1 MIDPAEAMNVMN
13 GETRLHFCVGDPIAQ
28 VKSPEGL
35 SAAFAG
41 RGVNAVCIPAQV
53 KSEDLAGFFA
63 AAKRIANV
71 DGFIVTVPHKLAA
84 LSHCD
89 EISPRARLLGAV
101 NVMRRRADGRW
112 EGDMTDGIALLAALR
127 ADGFVPEGKR
137 ALLIGAGGAGS
148 AVGLA
153 LLEASVA
160 SLVIS
165 DIDDVRRDRLVA
177 QLKSRGEIRSGAADP
192 SGFDLVVNATP
203 IGMASG
209 DPMPLEAARI
219 DQGAVVADLITKPA
233 ITSLIAYARSRGART
248 VTGEDMFVPQKDI
261 LANFLLGAPT

>member
-1 MIDPAEAMNVMN
+1 MD

-28 VKSPEGL
+28 LKSPEGL
-35 SAAFAG
+35 SAAFAR

-63 AAKRIANV
+63 AAKRIVNV

-84 LSHCD
+84 LHHCD

-101 NVMRRRADGRW
+101 NVMRRRRPDGQW

-127 ADGFVPEGKR
+127 GHGFMPEGKR
-137 ALLIGAGGAGS
+137 ALLIGAGGAGC
-148 AVGLA
+148 AVALA

-165 DIDDVRRDRLVA
+165 DIDDARRDRLVA
-177 QLKSRGEIRSGAADP
+177 QLKSRGEICSGAAEP

-203 IGMASG
+203 VGMVSS

-219 DQGAVVADLITKPA
+219 EQGAVVADLITKPA
-233 ITSLIAYARSRGART
+233 VTPLIAYARSRGVRT
-248 VTGEDMFVPQKDI
+248 VTGEDMFVLQKDI
-261 LANFLLGAPT
+261 LADFLLDTPA

>member
-1 MIDPAEAMNVMN
+1 MTDTADAMCEMN
-13 GETRLHFCVGDPIAQ
+13 GETRLHFCVGNPIAQ

-35 SAAFAG
+35 SAAFAR

-63 AAKRIANV
+63 AAKLIVNV
-71 DGFIVTVPHKLAA
+71 DGCIVTVPHKLAA
-84 LSHCD
+84 LRHCD

-101 NVMRRRADGRW
+101 NVMRRCPDGQW

-127 ADGFVPEGKR
+127 GHGFMPEGKR
-137 ALLIGAGGAGS
+137 ALLIGAGGAGC
-148 AVGLA
+148 AVALA

-165 DIDDVRRDRLVA
+165 DIDDARRDRLVA
-177 QLKSRGEIRSGAADP
+177 QLKSRGEICSGAAEP

-203 IGMASG
+203 VGMANS

-233 ITSLIAYARSRGART
+233 VTPLIAYARSRGART

-261 LANFLLGAPT
+261 LADFLLGTPA